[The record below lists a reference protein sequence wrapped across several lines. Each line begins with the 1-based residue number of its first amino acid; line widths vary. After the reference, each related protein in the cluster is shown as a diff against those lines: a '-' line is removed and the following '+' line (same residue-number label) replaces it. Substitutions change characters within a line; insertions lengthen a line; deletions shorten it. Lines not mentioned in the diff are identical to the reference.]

1 MKVIVVNGTNPNAED
16 IIAQVNKTGCKNLM
30 FTGIGK
36 AKARKLVDSMPPM
49 DIEYGTFR
57 RLADA
62 NEEYFYRIYNVVST
76 IGDFVKGKGKTAQ
89 NKAVEMNLEES
100 KANAEKLCTA
110 LKNLSSDI
118 AMYGYSLFKEVAK
131 DCGATK
137 TLRRGIHYYAYFGK
151 LYVRFH

>member
-16 IIAQVNKTGCKNLM
+16 IIAQVNKTGCKTLM

-49 DIEYGTFR
+49 DLEYGTFR

-62 NEEYFYRIYNVVST
+62 NEGYFYRIYNVVST
-76 IGDFVKGKGKTAQ
+76 IGDFVKGKGKTTQ

-100 KANAEKLCTA
+100 KANAEKFCTV
-110 LKNLSSDI
+110 LKNLSSDL

>member
-16 IIAQVNKTGCKNLM
+16 IIAQVKKTGCKNLF
-30 FTGIGK
+30 FTGIGLT
-36 AKARKLVDSMPPM
+36 KARKLVYSMPAM
-49 DIEYGTFR
+49 SLKFATFR
-57 RLADA
+57 KLANA
-62 NEEYFYRIYNVVST
+62 NEDFLSRYDVVST
-76 IGDFVKGKGKTAQ
+76 IGDFVKGKGKKAVEK
-89 NKAVEMNLEES
+89 KAVEMNPEES
-100 KANAEKLCTA
+100 KANAEKLCTV

-131 DCGATK
+131 ECGATK